1 MENKKN
7 EAEKRIEK
15 EEMERIG
22 KEESVRR
29 MEEDE
34 DGGSG
39 SV

>member
-7 EAEKRIEK
+7 EAEKRKEK

-22 KEESVRR
+22 KEKSVRR